1 MMSGVRFLTIV
12 DKNGSQH
19 RVWRQWGA
27 TNKQS
32 TLSIIH
38 HLIQLLN
45 QIQIKNR
52 NSTLINS
59 WAMVQAGH

>member
-1 MMSGVRFLTIV
+1 MTA
-12 DKNGSQH
+12 QQ

-32 TLSIIH
+32 AFSINQ
-38 HLIQLLN
+38 HLIWLLN
-45 QIQIKNR
+45 QIQNKNR
-52 NSTLINS
+52 NSTLVKI